1 MNAPSVSSAVAFMV
15 HKPPPAN
22 HRRSPSPSPLMI
34 VPAVLIAF
42 SFPFGAPSARSTLG
56 GTYLTITDTL
66 VQQRKYDTI
75 VDMDVPYLHTG
86 RTNQKAR
93 TRDALI
99 AAARQLLAEGVT
111 PTVEAAA
118 GEACV
123 GRTTA
128 YRYFPNSRALLA
140 ATYPEIEE
148 RSLLGPDPPE
158 DPLAR
163 LESVAGALTRRCMEY
178 EPEYRAQLRLALEG
192 EPAGGESLPLRR
204 GRRIGWIEDAL
215 SPLKG
220 RIAGPELRRLVY
232 GIGATLGIEPFVWLT
247 DIAGLSREEA
257 SQIIRSNART
267 LL

>member
-1 MNAPSVSSAVAFMV
+1 ME
-15 HKPPPAN
+15 
-22 HRRSPSPSPLMI
+22 
-34 VPAVLIAF
+34 
-42 SFPFGAPSARSTLG
+42 
-56 GTYLTITDTL
+56 
-66 VQQRKYDTI
+66 
-75 VDMDVPYLHTG
+75 VPYLHTG

-118 GEACV
+118 AEAAI

-148 RSLLGPDPPE
+148 RSLLGADPPE

-163 LESVAGALTRRCMEY
+163 LEIVAERFTRQVLEH
-178 EPEYRAQLRLALEG
+178 EFELRAQLRLALEG
-192 EPAGGESLPLRR
+192 EAAGGGSLSLRR

-215 SPLKG
+215 SPLSG
-220 RIAGPELRRLVY
+220 RMPEPELRRLVY
-232 GIGATLGIEPFVWLT
+232 GIGATIGIEALVWLT
-247 DIAGLSREEA
+247 DMGGLSREEA
-257 SQIIRSNART
+257 VEVMRSNARA
-267 LL
+267 LLGSSLSNF

>member
-1 MNAPSVSSAVAFMV
+1 M
-15 HKPPPAN
+15 K
-22 HRRSPSPSPLMI
+22 
-34 VPAVLIAF
+34 
-42 SFPFGAPSARSTLG
+42 
-56 GTYLTITDTL
+56 
-66 VQQRKYDTI
+66 
-75 VDMDVPYLHTG
+75 VPYLQTG

-99 AAARQLLAEGVT
+99 AAARQLLAKGAA

-118 GEACV
+118 TEASI

-140 ATYPEIEE
+140 AMVPELEMD
-148 RSLLGPDPPE
+148 SLLGADPPE
-158 DPLAR
+158 DSLAR
-163 LESVAGALTRRCMEY
+163 LEIVAEGLTRQRLEH
-178 EPEYRAQLRLALEG
+178 EPALRAQLRLALEG

-215 SPLKG
+215 SPLEG
-220 RIAGPELRRLVY
+220 RMPEGELRRLVL

-257 SQIIRSNART
+257 AQVVRSNART
-267 LL
+267 LLRSALERLEER